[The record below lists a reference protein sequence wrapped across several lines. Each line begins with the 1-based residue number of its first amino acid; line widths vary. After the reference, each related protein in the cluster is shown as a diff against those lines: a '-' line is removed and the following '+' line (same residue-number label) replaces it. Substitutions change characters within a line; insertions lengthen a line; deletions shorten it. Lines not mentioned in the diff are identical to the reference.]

1 MQYYFRWTLPGVVV
15 CANSI
20 MTKTVIFIISI
31 FIISIT
37 NFILHIKVLAFLKPE
52 FKSKKI
58 KLLFNF
64 TNCFAREKIFMKTV
78 GMAEYFKMLFFWDIN

>member
-1 MQYYFRWTLPGVVV
+1 
-15 CANSI
+15 

-31 FIISIT
+31 FIISII

-64 TNCFAREKIFMKTV
+64 ALPEKKYFEDV
-78 GMAEYFKMLFFWDIN
+78 GWKYFKMLFLLGIIELIVILFVAFKYIIK

>member
-1 MQYYFRWTLPGVVV
+1 
-15 CANSI
+15 
-20 MTKTVIFIISI
+20 MTKTVIFIVSI

-37 NFILHIKVLAFLKPE
+37 NLILYIKVLAFLKPE

-64 TNCFAREKIFMKTV
+64 TLPEKKYFEDVGWKYFM
-78 GMAEYFKMLFFWDIN
+78 MLFLSGIIEFIVIIYVAFNYIIK